1 MSWIQK
7 SLKVSSDLKILEDNE
22 VYETIKNKI
31 MFF

>member
-7 SLKVSSDLKILEDNE
+7 CLKVSSDLKILEDNE